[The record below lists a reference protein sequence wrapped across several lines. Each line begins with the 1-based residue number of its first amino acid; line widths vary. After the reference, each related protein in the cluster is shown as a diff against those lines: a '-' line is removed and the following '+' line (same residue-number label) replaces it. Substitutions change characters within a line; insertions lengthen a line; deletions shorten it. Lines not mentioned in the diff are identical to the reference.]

1 MGSQPKPSLLARR
14 SIVKAAYQ
22 VVLTDTAMRAA
33 VAVCLLAGTSQ
44 AVDFRQIMQI
54 QAMQSRFQQ
63 DKIDS
68 TQQKAMMNLAGFED
82 MQLFYSGAIDSSVL
96 KQSMKQQYKDQMI
109 QNMLNNGGYVLPR
122 HERASQNDH
131 ETGQARRGR
140 SSHSA

>member
-82 MQLFYSGAIDSSVL
+82 MQLLLRCDRFFSTKTI
-96 KQSMKQQYKDQMI
+96 
-109 QNMLNNGGYVLPR
+109 
-122 HERASQNDH
+122 H
-131 ETGQARRGR
+131 ETTVQGSDDPKHAEQRWSRHHQPLCPKTTFRCRTTGDMF
-140 SSHSA
+140 SQGMNEP